1 MIAKRYILDEVAAEL
16 RVKKRWLADFL
27 RANPSDEYGER
38 FFRVAGRVK
47 LFTET
52 DIARIYKALPCPSS
66 SFRPG
71 KARRRI
77 GRAAV
82 RTSDNTLI
90 EALRLAS
97 EHSPARS
104 SSDGNARSN
113 VVSLSTRASR
123 PSRALR

>member
-27 RANPSDEYGER
+27 RANPCDGYGEP
-38 FFRVAGRVK
+38 FFRLAGRVK

-66 SFRPG
+66 SCRPVSA
-71 KARRRI
+71 KRRT
-77 GRAAV
+77 GRVAAP
-82 RTSDNTLI
+82 TSDNTLT

-97 EHSPARS
+97 EHSHPRLSAN
-104 SSDGNARSN
+104 GNAKSN
-113 VVSLSTRASR
+113 VVSLSSRASR
-123 PSRALR
+123 PSPAQR